1 MKYIA
6 DDGKIFEN
14 EQDCRNYEILYMS
27 KDKIRGY
34 DGSYDGSTINIG
46 EPVALLENTLS
57 EFFNEADIV
66 CIPEGLYVSILE
78 NEQLPT
84 QGLVKGWNIWNDA
97 DMEWNSLE
105 CVRNKIEAQLNEIN
119 NLLNSER

>member
-1 MKYIA
+1 MRYIA

-34 DGSYDGSTINIG
+34 YGSYDGSTINIG

-57 EFFNEADIV
+57 EFFNEAGIV
-66 CIPEGLYVSILE
+66 YIPEGLYDSILE
-78 NEQLPT
+78 NEQLPIE
-84 QGLVKGWNIWNDA
+84 GLVKGWNIWNDA

-105 CVRNKIEAQLNEIN
+105 RVRNKIEAQLNEIN
-119 NLLNSER
+119 NLMNSER

>member
-34 DGSYDGSTINIG
+34 YGSYDGSAINIG

-57 EFFNEADIV
+57 GFFNEAGIV
-66 CIPEGLYVSILE
+66 YIPESLYASILE
-78 NEQLPT
+78 NERLPVE
-84 QGLVKGWNIWNDA
+84 GLVKGWNIWNDA

-105 CVRNKIEAQLNEIN
+105 YVRNKIEAQLKEIN
-119 NLLNSER
+119 NLMNSER